1 MGQRKIPIYEYGK
14 VKIKVYGGL
23 NEIGGNCI
31 VIEDGDRK
39 IIFDNGIRFSV
50 IKKFYG
56 GRIEPLGPSELR
68 AIKAIP
74 PLEAF
79 QGASALY
86 ISHLHLDHIGLLN
99 SIPPEVS
106 IKVPSMSVLEK
117 TLVSWYKTSQ
127 NWLAFIPPG
136 FTTKIEEITSKKE
149 DENKVIAIPV
159 SHSSFPA
166 YSFLYF
172 GSDATIFYSG
182 DLRFEP
188 LTNLI
193 YQFDKIIR
201 NLGIDKVDIALLEGT
216 NFGAEYTSITTS
228 MFREHLSFLLRENEL
243 VSVSIDPLDLETFI
257 TVLELSLLT
266 GRNLVIESERLF
278 WMIDE
283 VERLKSGMLNKIYIS
298 QELQAPS
305 PLTIGNISLV
315 DDVFRNPESYVLLI
329 EPVGLLQI
337 LRKLKIWGESLNLTG
352 SVVVLTDPEPKE
364 SIKEVEE
371 RALRAWLRSFGIQ
384 TVRLRLSGHYLPHQ
398 FSKII
403 EALKPKHLIPIHTEE
418 SNLINRLFQKFIRG
432 KM

>member
-79 QGASALY
+79 QGASTLY

-99 SIPPEVS
+99 SILPEVN
-106 IKVPSMSVLEK
+106 IKVPSVNVLEK
-117 TLVSWYKTSQ
+117 TLASWYKISQ
-127 NWLAFIPPG
+127 NWLAYVPPG
-136 FTTKIEEITSKKE
+136 FAAKIEEITSKKE

-188 LTNLI
+188 LTNLV
-193 YQFDKIIR
+193 YQFDEIIR

-228 MFREHLSFLLRENEL
+228 MFREHISFLLRENEL
-243 VSVSIDPLDLETFI
+243 VSVSIDPSDLETFI
-257 TVLELSLLT
+257 TALELSLLT
-266 GRNLVIESERLF
+266 GRNLVIGSERLF

-298 QELQAPS
+298 QELQAPT
-305 PLTIGNISLV
+305 PLPIRNISLV

-337 LRKLKIWGESLNLTG
+337 LRKLKIWRESLNLTG

-371 RALRAWLRSFGIQ
+371 RALRTWLRSFGIQ

>member
-1 MGQRKIPIYEYGK
+1 MGQRKVPVYEYGK

-23 NEIGGNCI
+23 NEVGGNCI

-68 AIKAIP
+68 AVNAIP
-74 PLEAF
+74 PLKAF

-106 IKVPSMSVLEK
+106 IKVPSMSILEK

-127 NWLAFIPPG
+127 NWLAFVPPDFG
-136 FTTKIEEITSKKE
+136 AKIEEITPKKE
-149 DENKVIAIPV
+149 NENKVIAIPV

-172 GSDATIFYSG
+172 GSNATIFYSG

-188 LTNLI
+188 LTNLV
-193 YQFDKIIR
+193 YQFDEIIR

-228 MFREHLSFLLRENEL
+228 MFREHISFLLRENEL

-266 GRNLVIESERLF
+266 GRNLVIGSERLF

-283 VERLKSGMLNKIYIS
+283 VERLKPGMLNKIYIS

-305 PLTIGNISLV
+305 PLPIRNISLV
-315 DDVFRNPESYVLLI
+315 DDVFKNPESYALLI

-364 SIKEVEE
+364 SMKEVEE
-371 RALRAWLRSFGIQ
+371 RALRTWLRSFGIQ

-398 FSKII
+398 FSKIV

-418 SNLINRLFQKFIRG
+418 ANLINRLFQKSIRR
-432 KM
+432 K